1 MKKLFTFIFATIL
14 SINVFAQCP
23 LSTAVDFTATD
34 CHGTEVHLFD
44 ILDGGQCVL
53 IDFFFTTCGPC
64 QQATPKIAEAYQL
77 LGCNMHDV
85 FFMEISPSDN
95 DTQCQNWCN
104 QYGIEYPTIGTS
116 GGGGSICNTYGIPA
130 YPTVILIKPDR
141 SIVINDLWPISS
153 AQTIISQLAPYG
165 IEEHDCTSPAS
176 ASVEIS
182 DITTTNTTVT
192 ATFTPNEDC
201 ASYYY
206 LLGTEAEMAMWVQM
220 MQTPLEQLVMMWGI
234 QATSSTTYT
243 WDDQAPATEYTIY
256 VVPVNADTTLGEM
269 VTATATTQTAGGTG
283 LSEIEMTV
291 EVLSATEVMTFTTPN
306 DQTAEYHYGLIEKA
320 TYEEIGEEGLIQ
332 IIQEDMY
339 PYYEY
344 SEWKW
349 IDLSPETEYY
359 GFAQGFNTNGEWGT
373 ITLVPFVTMP
383 DAIGD
388 VNELSFNIF
397 PNPADDFVKIEGNDL
412 KTVEIFN
419 MTGQTIVRQEVG
431 GNETT
436 ISTKDL
442 ESGVYFVKIN
452 GTKTQK
458 LIVK

>member
-1 MKKLFTFIFATIL
+1 MKKIFTFVLATLL

-34 CHGTEVHLFD
+34 CHGTQVHLFD
-44 ILDGGQCVL
+44 ILDGGQYVL
-53 IDFFFTTCGPC
+53 IDFFYTTCGPC
-64 QQATPKIAEAYQL
+64 NSACPKVVEAYQI

-95 DTQCQNWCN
+95 DTQCQNWCQ
-104 QYGIEYPTIGTS
+104 QYGVEYPTIGTS
-116 GGGGSICNTYGIPA
+116 SGGGSICNTYGISA

-141 SIVINDLWPISS
+141 SIVINDLWPISNAQSITS
-153 AQTIISQLAPYG
+153 ALAPYG
-165 IEEHDCTSPAS
+165 IEEHDCSSPAS

-206 LLGTEAEMAMWVQM
+206 MIGTEAEMAMWVQM
-220 MQTPLEQLVMMWGI
+220 MQTPLEQLVMQWGI
-234 QATSSTTYT
+234 QTTGVTTYT

-256 VVPVNADTTLGEM
+256 VVPVNADTSLGEM
-269 VTATATTQTAGGTG
+269 VTAKATTQTAGGTG

-291 EVLSATEVMTFTTPN
+291 EVLSPTEVKTFTTPN
-306 DQTAEYHYGLIEKA
+306 DQTAEYRYGLITQEF
-320 TYEEIGEEGLIQ
+320 YNEVGEDSLAR
-332 IIQEDMY
+332 IIEADMY
-339 PYYEY
+339 AVYEY
-344 SEWKW
+344 DEWIW
-349 IDLSPETEYY
+349 INLE
-359 GFAQGFNTNGEWGT
+359 QNTDYFGYARGKNANGEWGT
-373 ITLVPFVTMP
+373 IALVPFTTMP

-388 VNELSFNIF
+388 VNELAFNIF

>member
-1 MKKLFTFIFATIL
+1 MKKIFTFIFATML

-53 IDFFFTTCGPC
+53 IDFFFTTCVPC

-141 SIVINDLWPISS
+141 SIVINDLWPINN
-153 AQTIISQLAPYG
+153 AQTIITQLAPYG
-165 IEEHDCTSPAS
+165 IEQHDCTSPAS

-220 MQTPLEQLVMMWGI
+220 MQKPLDQLVIMWGI

-332 IIQEDMY
+332 IIEEDMY

-344 SEWKW
+344 SEWTW

-359 GFAQGFNTNGEWGT
+359 GFARGFNANGEWGT

-383 DAIGD
+383 DAISD
-388 VNELSFNIF
+388 ENALSFNIF
-397 PNPADDFVKIEGNDL
+397 PNPADNFVKIEGNNIQ
-412 KTVEIFN
+412 TVEIFN